1 MANNR
6 TQTIVEAKES
16 ETIVEKEIV
25 VTTTKSVKEK
35 VVDMTGGKVQLYVEG
50 YVNGETISVTV
61 DGRKKDVEITDGLG
75 IYCSNYS
82 FMQYPVIQVND

>member
-25 VTTTKSVKEK
+25 VTTTKSIKNK
-35 VVDMTGGKVQLYVEG
+35 IVDMTGGKVQLYVEG
-50 YVNGETISVTV
+50 YANGETISVSV
-61 DGRKKDVEITDGLG
+61 DGREKDVEITDGLG

-82 FMQYPVIQVND
+82 FMQYPVIQIND